1 MDIPSSARVRRT
13 PPIRSGRT
21 EGTNRWI
28 PSLLRLQLA
37 RSGPAS
43 SEPSVRESD
52 RRSRDHACVTKKA
65 RENSST
71 LFQLLL
77 QFGPDR
83 SDRPSIGWLKTKTC
97 TSKRVNMAI
106 DLCSHVNMM
115 TTTITAATQALDR
128 VGAEAYSSRP
138 VACHLHWSRFFD
150 HSDLSGSCCSHGHHS
165 NSARYRMPAFAQ
177 HRTT

>member
-115 TTTITAATQALDR
+115 TTAITAATQALDCAA
-128 VGAEAYSSRP
+128 AEANRP
-138 VACHLHWSRFFD
+138 VAYLHWSCLLD
-150 HSDLSGSCCSHGHHS
+150 HPDLLGCNKSNSHGHHS
-165 NSARYRMPAFAQ
+165 NSTRYRIPAFAQ